1 MERTLLLVDDEE
13 NIIAALSRVLRR
25 EAYTIL
31 RAENGMKGLALLE
44 QSPVGVIIS
53 DQRMPGMTGIQFL
66 NEARRLS
73 PETVRIVLSG
83 YTDFSF
89 ITEAI
94 NQGEIYK
101 FIAKPWNDER
111 LRADLRKGFERYEM
125 NMEHNRLAR
134 ELQKAQEALSS
145 LRGGFHSRI
154 EGS

>member
-53 DQRMPGMTGIQFL
+53 DQRMLGMTGIQFL
-66 NEARRLS
+66 NEARRLR

-94 NQGEIYK
+94 NQGRYINLS
-101 FIAKPWNDER
+101 PSPER
-111 LRADLRKGFERYEM
+111 
-125 NMEHNRLAR
+125 
-134 ELQKAQEALSS
+134 
-145 LRGGFHSRI
+145 
-154 EGS
+154 